1 MKFDVKLPSL
11 NGVARLEIKT
21 VQEKNGWAAY
31 LSVIYDRGLGETCLM
46 LGQSGIPHRFTGQ
59 SEKEAEEA
67 AKGFLQEKYNVIRTI
82 W

>member
-21 VQEKNGWAAY
+21 VQEENGWAAY

-46 LGQSGIPHRFTGQ
+46 LGDSGIPHRFTGK

-67 AKGFLQEKYNVIRTI
+67 AKGFLQKKYNVVRTI

>member
-11 NGVARLEIKT
+11 NGIARIEIKT
-21 VQEKNGWAAY
+21 VQEENGWAAY
-31 LSVIYDRGLGETCLM
+31 LAVIYDRGLGETCLM
-46 LGQSGIPHRFTGQ
+46 LGQSGIPHRSMGN

-67 AKGFLQEKYNVIRTI
+67 AKGFLQEKYKVVRTV